1 MLVGRDA
8 ECLRITGALDQV
20 RAGRGST
27 LLLTGPPGVG
37 KTALLAYAADAAGDL
52 PVLRAT
58 GVEFESRFAWGGLH
72 QLLQPVL
79 DQLDA
84 VPAEQAAALRG
95 ALRLGPATGDD
106 PFLVFL
112 AVLSVLS
119 QITGGVVCLV
129 DDAQWLDDQSADALR
144 FVARR
149 LARDPIGLLVA
160 ARDQNPRDQP
170 ASRFARDPWP
180 KLAVPGLPPAGMAEL
195 IDRQADGTVAREVRE
210 RLLRYAD
217 GNPLALLEIVAN
229 LSADELA
236 GRRPLP
242 DPLPLSA
249 GVEAA
254 FLDQVRRLPV
264 AAQELLLVAACADG
278 TSWAQILD
286 AAQLLDL
293 PGPAATGIEATGLV
307 TIGPDGARFRHPLV
321 RSAVVSAAPF
331 TQRRAVHL
339 ALAATLAGDG
349 HADRRTWHLA
359 AAALGP
365 DAEVADRLEATAER
379 ARVRS
384 GYAAAAAALE
394 RAAELS
400 PGAADRAR
408 RLVAAAGAAA
418 RAGQPGRALAAAVR
432 AERDAGGDPPLLGR
446 IAALRGQI
454 QLRAGLISEAV
465 GTLTA
470 GAELVA
476 DTDPRAALEML
487 FGATEAAGYAGDMP
501 VVLDL
506 AARARRLNTTDARAR
521 LLRDW
526 LTGIADVISGEVER
540 GAAVL
545 RAAAD
550 HPARP
555 DLPRWL
561 MWEAY
566 GAMYLGDVDRMIRL
580 FEAAARR
587 ARAEGALDDLPLA
600 LHGVSVAETI
610 RGHYPDAAAVADE
623 GLRLARETG
632 QDSAECLN
640 LAALA
645 VVAALRGDERRCREY
660 ADGALAQGIPRR
672 FGLAVGRTQ
681 WALAVLDL
689 GAGRPDA
696 ALPRLR
702 AVAEATPGAGHVL
715 IALYATPDLVE
726 AAVRCGDTE
735 SALRATAMLELV
747 VANSPDPSSGAWLA
761 RCQGLLAE
769 PVPAVKHFREALRL
783 YDLGQ
788 ERFERARTELLLGA
802 ALRRA
807 RRRTEARETLRSALA
822 ALDALDARDWAE
834 QARRELRALG
844 DAPADAQRAGL
855 ATLTPQ
861 ELQIARLV
869 SGGASNREIAA
880 QLFLSPRTVE
890 YHLYKLYPK
899 LGIGSRTELA
909 RVVLTDGRP

>member
-8 ECLRITGALDQV
+8 ECLRITGALDEV
-20 RAGRGST
+20 RAGRGGT

-37 KTALLAYAADAAGDL
+37 KTALLEYAAQACGGL

-58 GVEFESRFAWGGLH
+58 GAEFESRFAWGGLH
-72 QLLQPVL
+72 QLLQSML

-84 VPAEQAAALRG
+84 LPAEQAAALRG

-106 PFLVFL
+106 PFLVSL
-112 AVLSVLS
+112 AVLTVLS
-119 QITGGVVCLV
+119 QAAGTAGLVCLV

-144 FVARR
+144 FVGRR

-160 ARDQNPRDQP
+160 TRDQP

-180 KLAVPGLPPAGMAEL
+180 KVAVSELAPAGMAEL
-195 IDRQADGTVAREVRE
+195 VDSAGVTVAREVRE
-210 RLLRYAD
+210 CLLRYAD

-229 LSADELA
+229 LSPDELA

-249 GVEAA
+249 GLEAA
-254 FLDQVRRLPV
+254 FLDQVHRLP
-264 AAQELLLVAACADG
+264 AEAQELL
-278 TSWAQILD
+278 
-286 AAQLLDL
+286 AAQRLDL
-293 PGPAATGIEATGLV
+293 PTWAAGGIEAAGLV
-307 TIGPDGARFRHPLV
+307 TIGPDGVRFRHPLV
-321 RSAVVSAAPF
+321 RSTVVSAAPF
-331 TQRRAVHL
+331 TRRRAVHL
-339 ALAATLAGDG
+339 ALADTLTGDE

-365 DAEVADRLEATAER
+365 DAEVAAQLESTAER

-400 PGAADRAR
+400 PGAADRPR
-408 RLVAAAGAAA
+408 RLVAAAETAAQ
-418 RAGQPGRALAAAVR
+418 AGQPARALAAAAR
-432 AERDAGGDPPLLGR
+432 AEREAGGDPPLLGR

-454 QLRAGLISEAV
+454 QLRSGLIGEAV
-465 GTLTA
+465 GTLRG
-470 GAELVA
+470 GADLVA
-476 DTDPRAALEML
+476 ETDPQAALEML
-487 FGATEAAGYAGDMP
+487 FAASEAAGYAGDIP
-501 VVLDL
+501 LVLDI
-506 AARARRLNTTDARAR
+506 AARAGRLATPDASAR

-526 LTGIADVISGEVER
+526 LTGIADVVSGEVER

-545 RAAAD
+545 RAAAER
-550 HPARP
+550 PARP
-555 DLPRWL
+555 DSPRWL

-580 FEAAARR
+580 FESAARR
-587 ARAEGALDDLPLA
+587 ARAEGGLDYLPLV

-610 RGHYPDAAAVADE
+610 RGHFPDAAAAADE

-645 VVAALRGDERRCREY
+645 VVAALRGEEERCRKY
-660 ADGALAQGIPRR
+660 ADAALARGIPGR
-672 FGLAVGRTQ
+672 FGLAVGRTR

-696 ALPRLR
+696 ALPQLR
-702 AVAEATPGAGHVL
+702 GVAEATPGSGHVL

-735 SALRATAMLELV
+735 TAQRATDALELV

-761 RCQGLLAE
+761 RCLGLLAD

-788 ERFERARTELLLGA
+788 ERFERARTELLLGG

-807 RRRTEARETLRSALA
+807 KRRTEARDTLRSAVA
-822 ALDALDARDWAE
+822 ALDALDARAWAE
-834 QARRELRALG
+834 HARRELRALG
-844 DAPADAQRAGL
+844 DAPAEARRGGL
-855 ATLTPQ
+855 ATLSPQ

-869 SGGASNREIAA
+869 SGGAANREIAA

-890 YHLYKLYPK
+890 YHLHKVYPK

-909 RVVLTDGRP
+909 RLVLTEEGS